1 MMPVS
6 CLSACSALPVNLAVV
21 SGEISAE
28 NYPLRLNGKKQ
39 LKVIL

>member
-6 CLSACSALPVNLAVV
+6 SLSACLALPINLAVG
-21 SGEISAE
+21 SDEISAE